1 MSVRPMDNDSAKM
14 RLDVKH
20 IAIAAA
26 AVLAATTAPAA
37 AQIYPDRPIRVL
49 LPVPGGGTPDVLA
62 RSVTPAMAELLGQSL
77 VIDNRGGAGG
87 RIAAELAARAAPDGY
102 TLFLTSPGALTIV
115 PHVSKD
121 VPYDTLKDFVPIALV
136 SSGPFL
142 LITHPSVP
150 VKSVKDI
157 VALAKAEPGKLL
169 YSSAGNGTANH
180 LAMEQF
186 KYAAGVNFMHVPY
199 KGAPQAVTDL
209 VAGRVNVTM
218 NSIAPVLAHIKA
230 GRLQPLGVAALKR
243 SQLLPNV
250 PTIDEAGVPKFE
262 SGSWLGLLAPAKTP
276 KPILARLSEVVVKAV
291 NTPDVRSRLEAQGAE
306 PAASSPAEFAAQIRR
321 EYELNAK
328 IIKIAGVK
336 VD

>member
-1 MSVRPMDNDSAKM
+1 M
-14 RLDVKH
+14 KH
-20 IAIAAA
+20 FAIAMATVITGITSPA
-26 AVLAATTAPAA
+26 LA
-37 AQIYPDRPIRVL
+37 QNYPDRPIRVIV
-49 LPVPGGGTPDVLA
+49 PVPGGGTPDVLA
-62 RSVTPAMAELLGQSL
+62 RSVTPAMAEVLGQPL

-115 PHVSKD
+115 PHLSSD
-121 VPYDTLKDFVPIALV
+121 VPYDPLKDFAPIGMVAG
-136 SSGPFL
+136 GPFL
-142 LITHPSVP
+142 LLTHPSVP
-150 VKSVKDI
+150 VKSVKELI
-157 VALAKAEPGKLL
+157 ALAKAEPGKLL

-186 KYAAGVNFMHVPY
+186 KYAAGVDFTHVPY

-209 VAGRVNVTM
+209 VGGRVNVTM
-218 NSIAPVLAHIKA
+218 NSIAPVLSHIKA
-230 GRLQPLGVAALKR
+230 GRLQALGVASLKR
-243 SQLLPNV
+243 SALLPNV

-262 SGSWLGLLAPAKTP
+262 SSSWLGLLAPAKTP
-276 KPILARLSEVVVKAV
+276 APILARLREAVSKAV
-291 NTPDVRSRLEAQGAE
+291 QSPEVRSRLEAQGAE
-306 PAASSPAEFAAQIRR
+306 VGAGTPAEFAALIKR

>member
-1 MSVRPMDNDSAKM
+1 
-14 RLDVKH
+14 LKH
-20 IAIAAA
+20 FAIAMATVVTGITSPA
-26 AVLAATTAPAA
+26 LA
-37 AQIYPDRPIRVL
+37 QNYPDRPIRVIV
-49 LPVPGGGTPDVLA
+49 PVPGGGTPDVLA
-62 RSVTPAMAELLGQSL
+62 RSVTPAMAEVLGQPL

-115 PHVSKD
+115 PHLSSD
-121 VPYDTLKDFVPIALV
+121 VPYDALKDFAPIGMVAG
-136 SSGPFL
+136 GPFL
-142 LITHPSVP
+142 LLTHPSVP
-150 VKSVKDI
+150 VKSVKELI
-157 VALAKAEPGKLL
+157 ALAKAEPGKLL

-186 KYAAGVNFMHVPY
+186 KYAAGVDFTHVPY

-209 VAGRVNVTM
+209 VGGRVNVTM
-218 NSIAPVLAHIKA
+218 NSIAPVLSHIKA
-230 GRLQPLGVAALKR
+230 GRLQALGVASLKR
-243 SQLLPNV
+243 SALLPNV

-262 SGSWLGLLAPAKTP
+262 SSSWLGLLAPAKTP
-276 KPILARLSEVVVKAV
+276 APILARLREAVSKAV
-291 NTPDVRSRLEAQGAE
+291 QSPEVRSRLEAQGAE
-306 PAASSPAEFAAQIRR
+306 VGAGTPAEFAALIKR

>member
-1 MSVRPMDNDSAKM
+1 MKLTVIAVTSVAFASWP
-14 RLDVKH
+14 
-20 IAIAAA
+20 
-26 AVLAATTAPAA
+26 VLAAEQP
-37 AQIYPDRPIRVL
+37 YPDKPIRVI

-62 RSVTPAMAELLGQSL
+62 RTVTPGMAELLGQPL

-102 TLFLTSPGALTIV
+102 TLFLSSPGALTIV

-121 VPYDTLKDFVPIALV
+121 VPYDTLKDFAPIGLV
-136 SSGPFL
+136 STGPFL
-142 LITHPSVP
+142 LITHPSVS
-150 VKSVKDI
+150 VKSVKELI
-157 VALAKAEPGKLL
+157 ALAKAEPGKLL

-186 KYAAGVNFMHVPY
+186 KYAAGINFTHVPY

-209 VAGRVNVTM
+209 LAGRVSVTM
-218 NSIAPVLAHIKA
+218 NSIAPVLAHLKA
-230 GRLQPLGVAALKR
+230 GRLQPLGVAGMKR
-243 SQLLPNV
+243 SPLLPGV
-250 PTIDEAGVPKFE
+250 PTISEAGIPNFE

-276 KPILARLSEVVVKAV
+276 KRILTRLHEAMVKAV
-291 NTPDVRSRLEAQGAE
+291 AAPDTRSRLEAQGAE
-306 PAASSPAEFAAQIRR
+306 PAGSTPEEFAAMIRR
-321 EYELNAK
+321 EWELNAK

>member
-1 MSVRPMDNDSAKM
+1 LK
-14 RLDVKH
+14 
-20 IAIAAA
+20 AIA
-26 AVLAATTAPAA
+26 LAASLLSASTLVA
-37 AQIYPDRPIRVL
+37 AQGYPERPIRVL

-62 RSVTPAMAELLGQSL
+62 RTVTPGMAELLGQSL

-115 PHVSKD
+115 PHVSRK
-121 VPYDTLKDFVPIALV
+121 VPYDALRDFAPISLI
-136 SSGPFL
+136 STGPFL
-142 LITHPSVP
+142 LLTHPAVP
-150 VKSVKDI
+150 VKSVKDL
-157 VALAKAEPGKLL
+157 VAAAKAEPGKLL

-186 KYAAGVNFMHVPY
+186 KYAAGVNFTHVPY

-218 NSIAPVLAHIKA
+218 NSIAPVLAHIKS

-243 SQLLPNV
+243 SPLLPDV
-250 PTIDEAGVPKFE
+250 PTISEAGVPNFE

-276 KPILARLSEVVVKAV
+276 KAILTRLSEVAVKAV
-291 NTPDVRSRLEAQGAE
+291 HAPDVRSRLEAQGAE
-306 PAASSPAEFAAQIRR
+306 PAGSTSAEFAAQIRR

-328 IIKIAGVK
+328 IVKIAGVK

>member
-1 MSVRPMDNDSAKM
+1 MERRKGLVLNRAA
-14 RLDVKH
+14 LL
-20 IAIAAA
+20 IAAVA
-26 AVLAATTAPAA
+26 AVTAPLAS
-37 AQIYPDRPIRVL
+37 AQNYPDRPIRVL
-49 LPVPGGGTPDVLA
+49 VPVPGGGTPDVLA
-62 RSVTPAMAELLGQSL
+62 RSVTPAMSELLGQAL

-121 VPYDTLKDFVPIALV
+121 VPYDTLKDFAPIGLV
-136 SSGPFL
+136 ASGPFL

-186 KYAAGVNFMHVPY
+186 KYAAGVDFTHVPY

-230 GRLQPLGVAALKR
+230 GRLQPLGVASLKR

-250 PTIDEAGVPKFE
+250 PTIDEAGVAKFE

-276 KPILARLSEVVVKAV
+276 QPILARLAEVVQKAV
-291 NTPDVRSRLEAQGAE
+291 NTADVRSRLEAQGAE
-306 PAASSPAEFAAQIRR
+306 IAASKPAEFAAQIRR

-328 IIKIAGVK
+328 VIRMAGVK

>member
-1 MSVRPMDNDSAKM
+1 LKR
-14 RLDVKH
+14 
-20 IAIAAA
+20 IAYAVA
-26 AVLAATTAPAA
+26 AVLAGSTPLAI
-37 AQIYPDRPIRVL
+37 AQNYPDRPIRVL
-49 LPVPGGGTPDVLA
+49 VPVPGGGTPDVLA
-62 RSVTPAMAELLGQSL
+62 RTVTPAMADVLGQPL

-121 VPYDTLKDFVPIALV
+121 VPYDTLKDFAAIGLV

-150 VKSVKDI
+150 VKSVKEI
-157 VALAKAEPGKLL
+157 VALAKADPGKLL

-186 KYAAGVNFMHVPY
+186 KYAAGANFTHVPY

-209 VAGRVNVTM
+209 VGGRVNVTM
-218 NSIAPVLAHIKA
+218 NSIAPVLVHIKA
-230 GRLQPLGVAALKR
+230 GRLQPLGVAALER
-243 SQLLPNV
+243 SRLLPNV
-250 PTIDEAGVPKFE
+250 PTIDEGGVPKFE

-276 KPILARLSEVVVKAV
+276 NPILARLGEAVVKAV

-306 PAASSPAEFAAQIRR
+306 PVAGTPAEFAAQIRR

-336 VD
+336 VE

>member
-1 MSVRPMDNDSAKM
+1 VRRNQT
-14 RLDVKH
+14 VKRTAVN
-20 IAIAAA
+20 IAVCLVIAPP
-26 AVLAATTAPAA
+26 LTA
-37 AQIYPDRPIRVL
+37 AQTYPDRPVRVL
-49 LPVPGGGTPDVLA
+49 VPVPAGGTPDVLA
-62 RSVTPAMAELLGQSL
+62 RSVTPAISELLGQPL

-121 VPYDTLKDFVPIALV
+121 VPYDTLKDFAAVALV
-136 SSGPFL
+136 STGPFL
-142 LITHPSVP
+142 LLAHPSVP
-150 VKSVKDI
+150 VKSVKEI
-157 VALAKAEPGKLL
+157 IALAKADSGKLL

-186 KYAAGVNFMHVPY
+186 KHAAGVNFTHVPY

-250 PTIDEAGVPKFE
+250 PTIDEGGVPSFE

-276 KPILARLSEVVVKAV
+276 KPILARLSEVAMKAV
-291 NTPDVRSRLEAQGAE
+291 NMPDVRSRLEAQGAE
-306 PAASSPAEFAAQIRR
+306 PAAGSPAEFAAQIRR
-321 EYELNAK
+321 EYELNGK
-328 IIKIAGVK
+328 IVKIAGVK